1 MSTVTLTTDFGKNNY
16 NIASLK
22 GAILSAAYNSTII
35 EISNEIKNF
44 DIIEGTFMVSN
55 SYRFFPKNSIHII
68 AINCYYAPR
77 VRLLLLKKDDY
88 YFIAPDNGILSI
100 LFEDVQFES
109 VRYLE
114 YGKKKGDLY
123 LNIANLIGDLKN
135 EKSIEEIGLEVKE
148 INRKISLKPVISGD
162 TIRATVIFIDK
173 FGNAILN
180 LKKEIF
186 DQISNGRNFELFYS
200 PKSSISKINDKY
212 SDVPYGDELILFNSA
227 GHLELAINM
236 GDASQTLALEKNSTI
251 QVIFK

>member
-22 GAILSAAYNSTII
+22 GAILSSAYNSKII
-35 EISNEIKNF
+35 EISNEIKNY

-55 SYRFFPKNSIHII
+55 SYNFFPKKSIHVI

-77 VRLLLLKKDDY
+77 VRLLLLQKDEY
-88 YFIAPDNGILSI
+88 FFIAPDNGILSI
-100 LFEDVQFES
+100 LFEDVEFEN

-114 YGKKKGDLY
+114 YGKTKGDLY
-123 LNIANLIGDLKN
+123 LNIATIIGEIKN
-135 EKSIEEIGLEVKE
+135 EKPLEEIGLEVKE

-180 LKKEIF
+180 LKQELFEQTSK
-186 DQISNGRNFELFYS
+186 GRNFELFFS
-200 PKSSISKINDKY
+200 PKSSINKICNKY
-212 SDVPYGDELILFNSA
+212 SDVPYGDELCLFNSA
-227 GHLELAINM
+227 GHLEIAVNM
-236 GDASQTLALEKNSTI
+236 GDANQTLGLEKNSTI
-251 QVIFK
+251 QVIFN